1 MKKNRIILADTNS
14 LFTDALR
21 FVLAQEADFE
31 IETRNETDADAIRGI
46 LAARPDV
53 MVIHQ
58 LRPDSGVVQILR
70 EVKRRLKYMHILFIV
85 RETTAELFSLASE
98 SSSVGIMSESTDLRE
113 FMNALSAVSR
123 GERYI
128 SKYIL
133 SAVGAQ
139 DEDEF
144 YDDPLNEITPRERE
158 VLYWLSHGL
167 TNKEIAQRMI
177 LSEKTVKNHVSHLLK
192 KLDLTDRTKAAAL
205 AWKEGLP
212 QIAEEFFSLP
222 AVQPMLK

>member
-1 MKKNRIILADTNS
+1 M
-14 LFTDALR
+14 
-21 FVLAQEADFE
+21 
-31 IETRNETDADAIRGI
+31 ET
-46 LAARPDV
+46 
-53 MVIHQ
+53 
-58 LRPDSGVVQILR
+58 SG
-70 EVKRRLKYMHILFIV
+70 E
-85 RETTAELFSLASE
+85 
-98 SSSVGIMSESTDLRE
+98 GNDLE
-113 FMNALSAVSR
+113 
-123 GERYI
+123 ERYI
-128 SKYIL
+128 NVHRGGKRQAPPARKPQGRPRRDHIDY
-133 SAVGAQ
+133 
-139 DEDEF
+139 DDEF